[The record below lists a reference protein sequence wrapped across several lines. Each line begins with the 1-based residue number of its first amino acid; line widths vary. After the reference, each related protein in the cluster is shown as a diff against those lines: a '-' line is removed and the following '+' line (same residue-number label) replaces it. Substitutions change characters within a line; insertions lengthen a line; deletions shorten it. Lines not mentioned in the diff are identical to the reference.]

1 MNRRFEVK
9 IDVPEGCR
17 LIGCKSDGDT
27 AIIVFEDCGGPEIR
41 PIGFCREHSGE
52 VSDDSDEEK
61 RGNPEESPLTPRTKV
76 MIYSG
81 FANGAGTKGKA
92 SGRSTG

>member
-9 IDVPEGCR
+9 IDVPEECR

-52 VSDDSDEEK
+52 VSDDSDEE
-61 RGNPEESPLTPRTKV
+61 
-76 MIYSG
+76 
-81 FANGAGTKGKA
+81 
-92 SGRSTG
+92 

>member
-41 PIGFCREHSGE
+41 PIVFCREHSGE
-52 VSDDSDEEK
+52 VSDDSDEE
-61 RGNPEESPLTPRTKV
+61 
-76 MIYSG
+76 
-81 FANGAGTKGKA
+81 
-92 SGRSTG
+92 